1 MTANQLPDPLALI
14 IEDDEKLA
22 TIFAQALRMASFETQ
37 IIRDGREA
45 NEKLKFL
52 NPEVILLDLHL
63 PGLSGDKILSN
74 IRQDPRLIKT
84 HIIIAT
90 ADPSM
95 TIDLHDLCDLVLIKP
110 ISFTQLRDLAL
121 RFRST
126 LNFQGN

>member
-1 MTANQLPDPLALI
+1 VTAVQLPDPLALI

-45 NEKLKFL
+45 DAKLKSI
-52 NPEVILLDLHL
+52 NPDLILLDLHL
-63 PGLSGDKILSN
+63 PGLSGDKILFK
-74 IRQDPRLIKT
+74 IRQDPRLAKT

-90 ADPSM
+90 ADPAM

-121 RFRST
+121 RIRST
-126 LNFQGN
+126 LNIYGN

>member
-1 MTANQLPDPLALI
+1 MTANPLPDPLALI

-37 IIRDGREA
+37 IIRNGREA

-63 PGLSGDKILSN
+63 PGLSGDKILNN

-110 ISFTQLRDLAL
+110 ISFTMLRELCSRL
-121 RFRST
+121 
-126 LNFQGN
+126 L

>member
-1 MTANQLPDPLALI
+1 MTDIPQHDPLAVI

-22 TIFAQALRMASFETQ
+22 TIFAQALRMAYFETQ

-45 NEKLKFL
+45 NEKLNFL
-52 NPEVILLDLHL
+52 KPDIILLDLHL

-74 IRQDPRLIKT
+74 IRLNPRLTKT
-84 HIIIAT
+84 HIIITT

-95 TIDLHDLCDLVLIKP
+95 TINLNDLCDLVLIKP

-121 RFRST
+121 RIRST
-126 LNFQGN
+126 LIF

>member
-1 MTANQLPDPLALI
+1 MTANPLPDPLALI

-22 TIFAQALRMASFETQ
+22 TIFAQALRTASFDTQ
-37 IIRDGREA
+37 IIRNGLEA

-63 PGLSGDKILSN
+63 PGLSGDKILSK
-74 IRQDPRLIKT
+74 IRLDPRLIKT

-121 RFRST
+121 RIRST